1 MASSAGCIRGEV
13 RTNPATSPAAVPMK
27 VSTTRSVAA
36 DLVPTDMMSIAL
48 MGTSRTSSRRCSA
61 YPTVSPSVIAIP
73 RLHQVNPTHADS
85 PSASRT
91 PATTLATLRAAL
103 RSVW

>member
-1 MASSAGCIRGEV
+1 MASSAGCTRGEV

-27 VSTTRSVAA
+27 VSTIRPLAA

-48 MGTSRTSSRRCSA
+48 MGTSRTSSCRCIA
-61 YPTVSPSVIAIP
+61 YPTVSPSAMAIP

-91 PATTLATLRAAL
+91 PATTLATLRTAV